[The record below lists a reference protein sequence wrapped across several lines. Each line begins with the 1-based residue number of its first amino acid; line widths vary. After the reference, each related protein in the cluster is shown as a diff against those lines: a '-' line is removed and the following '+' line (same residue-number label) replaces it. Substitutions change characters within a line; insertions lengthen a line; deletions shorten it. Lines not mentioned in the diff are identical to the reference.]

1 METLLQKTAK
11 SLLGDHLNQKSRAL
25 SRGKR
30 FLALKVLTLR
40 PRAKIFI
47 IAAAAFSAI
56 CGLVAPYFQKIFLDI
71 LLGHPPSDLNALSG
85 LTTHQSLLAAI
96 VCAFFGM
103 IISQLAAVILRVY
116 CAREG
121 AILNG
126 QLAKEIY
133 THALRLTGQARS
145 LKTIGEMVNFFT
157 QDVSAAV
164 ALIEDFLPSTLQSII
179 PLILAPIAV
188 NVYFGIPATQIFLV
202 IFVTSGLLFILSYRQ
217 SFYFATFKRLAGE
230 RLGIVNEWLQNI
242 RVIRIMGWI
251 KLFEKKIKQK
261 RIEETNNR
269 LVMVTNGS
277 TMNSIA
283 QVAPLILNVVGVAIL
298 IKYNHD
304 HVTPGDVFALLWIFG
319 VFLARPIR
327 NLPWTLVIFLDGYT
341 SCGRLEK
348 FFRLTEE
355 PQTTDFTKPSPDQI
369 SERTLALPGPGIIVR
384 GLTLQMSG
392 NVILRDISFEAKPGE
407 FVAIIGEVGSG
418 KTQFLMSLLRE
429 SPAVFDKY
437 TIRDHDALKMTLPD
451 LRDHFA
457 FAPQD
462 GFTMS
467 ASIRDNVTFTYDTTL
482 ERDNDVIHSL
492 DLAEF
497 HTRTEGIDHG
507 ISTEIGERG
516 VNLSGGQRQR
526 VGLARAHFHNRN
538 IILLD
543 DTLSAVDVG
552 TEHKIMTNLITG
564 TWSKA
569 TRILITHRMSAL
581 PFADKVYIM
590 ENGRLRLRDG
600 TV

>member
-1 METLLQKTAK
+1 METLLENTAK
-11 SLLGDHLNQKSRAL
+11 SLLGDHLSGKCRTL
-25 SRGKR
+25 SRGKK
-30 FLALKVLTLR
+30 LLTLKILTLR
-40 PRAKIFI
+40 PRAKLFI

-56 CGLVAPYFQKIFLDI
+56 CGLIAPYFQKIFLDI
-71 LLGHPPSDLNALSG
+71 LLGHPPETLNPFSG
-85 LTTHQSLLAAI
+85 LSIQESLLAAI
-96 VCAFFGM
+96 SFAFLG
-103 IISQLAAVILRVY
+103 IIVSQLAAVILRVY

-126 QLAKEIY
+126 HLAKEIY

-145 LKTIGEMVNFFT
+145 SKTIGEMVNVFT

-164 ALIEDFLPSTLQSII
+164 ALIEDFLPSLLQSII

-202 IFVTSGLLFILSYRQ
+202 IFLSSVLMFILSYRQ
-217 SFYFATFKRLAGE
+217 SFYFAAFKRLAGE
-230 RLGIVNEWLQNI
+230 RLSIVNEWLQNM

-251 KLFEKKIKQK
+251 ELFEGKIKKK

-269 LVMVTNGS
+269 LIMVTNGS

-283 QVAPLILNVVGVAIL
+283 QVAPLILNVVGVVVL
-298 IKYNHD
+298 IEHNHE

-341 SCGRLEK
+341 SCGRLQR
-348 FFRLTEE
+348 FFRLAEESLETEFKKTNPE
-355 PQTTDFTKPSPDQI
+355 RLS
-369 SERTLALPGPGIIVR
+369 SRTLSAPGPGISVE
-384 GLTLQMSG
+384 GLTLQMNG

-418 KTQFLMSLLRE
+418 KTQFLMSLLKE

-437 TIRDHDALKMTLPD
+437 LIGTQDALKMTLPD

-467 ASIRDNVTFTYDTTL
+467 ASIRDNVAFTYETSP

-492 DLAEF
+492 GLAEF
-497 HTRTEGIDHG
+497 HAMTEGIDNG

-526 VGLARAHFHNRN
+526 VGLARACFHNRN
-538 IILLD
+538 IVLLD

-552 TEHKIMTNLITG
+552 TEHKIMKNLIKG
-564 TWSKA
+564 GWSRA
-569 TRILITHRMSAL
+569 TRILITHRMSAI

-600 TV
+600 AV

>member
-11 SLLGDHLNQKSRAL
+11 SLLGDLLNQKSRAL

-30 FLALKVLTLR
+30 RLALKVLTLR

-47 IAAAAFSAI
+47 VAAAAFSAI
-56 CGLVAPYFQKIFLDI
+56 CGLIAPYFQKIFLDI
-71 LLGHPPSDLNALSG
+71 LLGHPPSDLNPLSG
-85 LTTHQSLLAAI
+85 LSTKDSLIAAI
-96 VCAFFGM
+96 LCAFLGM
-103 IISQLAAVILRVY
+103 IVSQLAAVLLRVY

-121 AILNG
+121 VILNG
-126 QLAKEIY
+126 QLAREIY

-145 LKTIGEMVNFFT
+145 SKTIGEMVNFFT

-188 NVYFGIPATQIFLV
+188 HFYFGIPATQIFLV
-202 IFVTSGLLFILSYRQ
+202 IFLTSIFLFILSYRQ
-217 SFYFATFKRLAGE
+217 SFYFAAFKRLAGE

-242 RVIRIMGWI
+242 RVIRVMGWI
-251 KLFEKKIKQK
+251 ELFEKKIKQK
-261 RIEETNNR
+261 RIEETDNR

-283 QVAPLILNVVGVAIL
+283 QVAPLIINVVGVAIL
-298 IKYNHD
+298 INHKHE

-355 PQTTDFTKPSPDQI
+355 PLTTDFTKPSPEQI
-369 SERTLALPGPGIIVR
+369 SERTLALPGTGIIVR

-392 NVILRDISFEAKPGE
+392 NVILRDINFEAKPGE
-407 FVAIIGEVGSG
+407 FVAIVGEVGAG

-429 SPAVFDKY
+429 SPAVFDQY
-437 TIRDHDALKMTLPD
+437 QIGSRDALKMPLPD

-467 ASIRDNVTFTYDTTL
+467 ASIRDNVAFAYDTTAV
-482 ERDNDVIHSL
+482 RDNDVIQAL

-497 HTRTEGIDHG
+497 HTMTEGIDHG
-507 ISTEIGERG
+507 IETEIGERG

-552 TEHKIMTNLITG
+552 TEHKIMTNLIKG

-590 ENGRLRLRDG
+590 ENGRLRLSDG